1 MSPKPRTALARREH
15 SMRRL
20 ADDGLERRPSVRR
33 AAVLIVL
40 VVAALTVGAVAL
52 ADASF
57 SDPAGDNNDAPDIT
71 SVDIS
76 ESPDGTLTVRASVG
90 NFQALPA
97 HSWINLWFDLDND
110 SRTGESG
117 DEANVLYDVSGV
129 VDFHRW
135 NGASLVRA
143 PTTGM
148 STSFAAGVFTFTA
161 PKSAFGDPAGFGLLV
176 VTARAEDDDEAIVS
190 ADFAA
195 EQNRL
200 AYVSP
205 GPMSFT
211 DPTGDEDAAPDVTSV
226 DVSDTKDGWITFRAT
241 MQNLQALRPDHGFA
255 VVVDR
260 DRKPST
266 GDAGAEVVLGWLGW
280 EGPATFLQRWNSATQ
295 EWVADTGGTR
305 VRESSGHGTV
315 TIAVH
320 RSELG
325 DVARFAFATVAVD
338 VTAQDSSAFEDK
350 GDTEALDY
358 APEQGFW
365 QYALVNKPPVHLVPG
380 TISSTPGQP
389 VHGKRLTIS
398 VPVRRSD
405 TLTLIGS
412 GKVTCIVRTGSTA
425 AARLVHASGRFRN
438 GRAQCTFVVPARAG
452 GNILFGQISVRALH
466 ATGVAKFTYEV
477 R

>member
-1 MSPKPRTALARREH
+1 MPSKGDRPVRRTATLT
-15 SMRRL
+15 
-20 ADDGLERRPSVRR
+20 
-33 AAVLIVL
+33 VL
-40 VVAALTVGAVAL
+40 VVAALTLGAVAL

-97 HSWINLWFDLDND
+97 HSWINLWFDLDNNP
-110 SRTGESG
+110 RTGEGG
-117 DEANVLYDVSGV
+117 DEANLLYEVNGV
-129 VDFHRW
+129 VDFYRW
-135 NGASLVRA
+135 NGTDLVSA

-148 STSFAAGVFTFTA
+148 STSFAAGVFTFSA
-161 PKSAFGDPAGFGLLV
+161 PKSAFGNPGGFGLLV
-176 VTARAEDDDEAIVS
+176 VTARAQDDDESIVA
-190 ADFAA
+190 ADFAD

-205 GPMSFT
+205 GPMTFS
-211 DPTGDEDAAPDVTSV
+211 DPTGDEDAAPDVTAV

-241 MQNLQALRPDHGFA
+241 VKNLQALRPDHGFA

-266 GDAGAEVVLGWLGW
+266 GDDGAEVVFGWLGW
-280 EGPATFLQRWNSATQ
+280 ESPTTFLQRWNSADQ
-295 EWVADTGGTR
+295 EWVDDTGGTR
-305 VRESSGHGTV
+305 VRESSGNGTA

-325 DVARFAFATVAVD
+325 DVARFGFATVAID
-338 VTAQDSSAFEDK
+338 VTAQDASAFEDK

-358 APEQGFW
+358 SPEQGFW
-365 QYALVNKPPVHLVPG
+365 QYTLVNMPPVHLVPG
-380 TISSTPGQP
+380 TVSITPGQP

-412 GKVTCIVRTGSTA
+412 GKVTCIVRTGLTGG
-425 AARLVHASGRFRN
+425 ARLVPASGRFRN
-438 GRAQCTFVVPARAG
+438 GRAQCTFVVPARAA
-452 GNILFGQISVRALH
+452 GNLLFGQIAVRALR
-466 ATGVAKFTYEV
+466 ATGVARFTYEV